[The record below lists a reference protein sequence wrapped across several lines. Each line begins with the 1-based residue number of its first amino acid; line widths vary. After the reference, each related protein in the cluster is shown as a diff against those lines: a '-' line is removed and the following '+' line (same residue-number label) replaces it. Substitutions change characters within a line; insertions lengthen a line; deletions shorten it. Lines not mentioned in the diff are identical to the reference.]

1 VNPVFTLPGELK
13 VAEAVEKVPF
23 VVSLSAFL
31 DETSEKAHLI
41 LPESTSF
48 ESWGDYNPKKSVTG
62 ITQPVMRPVFNTK
75 SAGDT
80 LISVSKNVEALKNT
94 FIEKKYYD
102 YLRGV
107 WKKRAARMSPGTS
120 FEKFWENLV
129 VKGSV
134 TTTPALATVALSSG
148 ISSVSFSDPQFRG
161 EGDFHLIAYPSYRFL
176 DGRGANKPWLQE
188 LPDALTTS
196 VWDSWLEINPAV
208 AAKMGLEDGSY
219 VKVDIPGG
227 SFEVQVFVYEGI
239 RPDTVAIPL
248 GQGHTSYGR
257 YAKGRG
263 VNPFALL
270 PAATDA
276 LSGGLSLL
284 STKANV
290 SSARKRDLLV
300 RTQYTKTQ
308 GDRHVTQTIALGE
321 LGHNGAHSAKHSEH
335 PDSIRKKST
344 RNTDGGWP

>member
-1 VNPVFTLPGELK
+1 MTASNADTWIAAKPGAEQYLALGIANVMISKGLNKVAPGPIAGMVSGYTPEKVATLTDVSADTIKKIARDFTASDSLAIGGGAANTGSNATETLVAVNILNYLAGNIGKTVDFSDPLSISDANTFGDIKRLVEEMRSGKVEILIVHNVNPVFTLPGELK

-23 VVSLSAFL
+23 VVSFSAFL

-94 FIEKKYYD
+94 FTEKKYYD

-196 VWDSWLEINPAV
+196 VWGFV
-208 AAKMGLEDGSY
+208 A
-219 VKVDIPGG
+219 
-227 SFEVQVFVYEGI
+227 
-239 RPDTVAIPL
+239 
-248 GQGHTSYGR
+248 
-257 YAKGRG
+257 
-263 VNPFALL
+263 
-270 PAATDA
+270 
-276 LSGGLSLL
+276 
-284 STKANV
+284 
-290 SSARKRDLLV
+290 
-300 RTQYTKTQ
+300 
-308 GDRHVTQTIALGE
+308 
-321 LGHNGAHSAKHSEH
+321 
-335 PDSIRKKST
+335 
-344 RNTDGGWP
+344 